1 MEEEQYWI
9 WLSRIEGLNAKDQQ
23 KLLLAFERP
32 EKIWQAKEEDLKK
45 AGIRE
50 ELRKNI
56 LHPKSRQNLNVY
68 LKYMKQHNIK
78 MINLCDEKYPKQLK
92 QIYDYPSV
100 LYVRGDSSILEKDSF
115 AVIGCRNCS
124 QYGKSAAEKL
134 AYDLA
139 KDHKIVISGLA
150 RGIDTHAHI
159 GCIKAG
165 GKTIAVLGNGLDT
178 IYPPEN
184 KNLAKTIIQTGGVL
198 VSEYMIGTKPVAMNF
213 PARNRIISALSSGVI
228 VVEARQKSG
237 ALITVDF
244 ALEQGKDVYAVPG
257 NIDRLTSEGTNELIK
272 QGAIPIT
279 KIGDI
284 LKIT

>member
-9 WLSRIEGLNAKDQQ
+9 WLSRIEGLNAKDKQ

-32 EKIWQAKEEDLKK
+32 EKIWQAKEEELKK
-45 AGIRE
+45 AGIRG

-56 LHPKSRQNLNVY
+56 LHPKSRQNLDVY

-78 MINLCDEKYPKQLK
+78 MINLYDEKYPKQLK

-100 LYVRGDSSILEKDSF
+100 LYVRGDSSILERDSF

-159 GCIKAG
+159 GCMKAG
-165 GKTIAVLGNGLDT
+165 GKTIAVLGHGLDM

-184 KNLAKTIIQTGGVL
+184 KNLAKNILQTGGVL
-198 VSEYMIGTKPVAMNF
+198 ISEYIIGTKPVAMNF
-213 PARNRIISALSSGVI
+213 PARNRIISALSLGVI

>member
-9 WLSRIEGLNAKDQQ
+9 WLSRIEGLNAKDKQ

-32 EKIWQAKEEDLKK
+32 EKIWQAKEEELKK

-56 LHPKSRQNLNVY
+56 LHPKSRQNLDVY

-78 MINLCDEKYPKQLK
+78 MINLYDEKYPKQLK
-92 QIYDYPSV
+92 QIYDCPSV